1 MSKNINWT
9 FLAFYLILMNKV
21 DYIFSGGLKF
31 VKFPIVESF
40 IYKKYA
46 DSLSNNGMYITE

>member
-1 MSKNINWT
+1 
-9 FLAFYLILMNKV
+9 MNKV

-46 DSLSNNGMYITE
+46 DSLSNNGMYITEWD